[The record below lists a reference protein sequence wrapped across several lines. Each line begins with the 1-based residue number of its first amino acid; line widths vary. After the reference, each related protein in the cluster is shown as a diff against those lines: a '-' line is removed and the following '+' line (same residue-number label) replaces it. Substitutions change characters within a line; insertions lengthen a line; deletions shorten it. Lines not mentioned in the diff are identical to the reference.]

1 MAARN
6 PPGDTPPILVI
17 DDEEVVRLL
26 FQSLLEEEGYATI
39 LAETGQR
46 GIQLLDQHS
55 PPLAL
60 VDKNLPDISG
70 LDLIADQKK
79 RHPDTE
85 FIMITGYASLDSA
98 VKAMEMGA
106 FSYLTKPFADMDT
119 VLDRIRAAL
128 EVNTLRLETSQLRN
142 RLKDLG
148 TKTSEI
154 ADPGTSAAP
163 APKAPAPREL
173 AAPIR
178 EQIGRT
184 LRFLE
189 SFLDKREQP
198 PNEALW
204 ARMVD
209 MIEEETRRLKQL
221 LPVQDDESA
230 K

>member
-1 MAARN
+1 MVSSHA
-6 PPGDTPPILVI
+6 PGDTPPILVI

-26 FQSLLEEEGYATI
+26 FQSLLEEEGYSTI
-39 LAETGQR
+39 LAETGQL
-46 GIQLLDQHS
+46 GIQLLDQHC

-128 EVNTLRLETSQLRN
+128 EVNSLRLETSQLRN

-148 TKTSEI
+148 SKASQTADASTQVHAANKT
-154 ADPGTSAAP
+154 PAAP
-163 APKAPAPREL
+163 EMAG
-173 AAPIR
+173 PIR
-178 EQIGRT
+178 EQLGRT

-189 SFLDKREQP
+189 SFLDKRDQP

-209 MIEEETRRLKQL
+209 MLEAETRRLKQL
-221 LPVQDDESA
+221 LQADDDGQG
-230 K
+230 